1 MTRWSTERAWEWYRG
16 RPWIRGFNYVA
27 GDAVNRIEQWQAFGH
42 EKRAETIDREFAL
55 AARHGFNAVRSIMPF
70 DVWRLEHD
78 GYMERLEAFIATA
91 ARHGISVMIVFG
103 NDCVIPRE
111 LIRPVDLSGPQPVDW
126 GYHGGTAR
134 SPHAGLPQPGWNVL
148 DDAEL
153 AAQFETMVDEIVGR
167 YARDP
172 RVNIW
177 DIFNEPGNSRR
188 EMMSANAMRRLFEI
202 ARSHDP
208 IQPLTAGPWRVN
220 RSGELPEIEQIAMDL
235 SDVISYHDYLPYS
248 KSVQIIDRLR
258 REGRPMLNTEWL
270 HRMQGNDVATHLPL
284 FYLERIGCYHWGLV
298 VGPSQTHEP
307 WDAIWGRYDR
317 GEGEM
322 YDFTKWQHDLFRPQ
336 HRPYDPRE
344 MKVFAEYFALADA
357 EFEAGRW

>member
-1 MTRWSTERAWEWYRG
+1 
-16 RPWIRGFNYVA
+16 
-27 GDAVNRIEQWQAFGH
+27 
-42 EKRAETIDREFAL
+42 
-55 AARHGFNAVRSIMPF
+55 
-70 DVWRLEHD
+70 
-78 GYMERLEAFIATA
+78 
-91 ARHGISVMIVFG
+91 
-103 NDCVIPRE
+103 
-111 LIRPVDLSGPQPVDW
+111 
-126 GYHGGTAR
+126 
-134 SPHAGLPQPGWNVL
+134 
-148 DDAEL
+148 
-153 AAQFETMVDEIVGR
+153 IVGR

-284 FYLERIGCYHWGLV
+284 FYLER
-298 VGPSQTHEP
+298 
-307 WDAIWGRYDR
+307 
-317 GEGEM
+317 
-322 YDFTKWQHDLFRPQ
+322 
-336 HRPYDPRE
+336 
-344 MKVFAEYFALADA
+344 
-357 EFEAGRW
+357 